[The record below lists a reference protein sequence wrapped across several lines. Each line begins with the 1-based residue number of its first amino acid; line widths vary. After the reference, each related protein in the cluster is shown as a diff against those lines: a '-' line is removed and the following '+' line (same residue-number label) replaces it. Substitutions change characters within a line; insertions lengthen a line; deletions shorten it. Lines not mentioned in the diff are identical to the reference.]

1 LGVADYRVDELA
13 SQAGTTVRNVRAYQ
27 DRGLLPPPRR
37 QGRVGVYSDAHLARL
52 RLIGQL
58 LERGYTLAN
67 IAELVAAFERGHD
80 LGTVLGLEDVMTS
93 PWSDEVPSSV
103 SVAELEELFP
113 GADPSFV
120 DDAVELGL
128 LEPDGGRLRV
138 PSPRLL
144 YAGAELY
151 AAGVPIEAVLG
162 HARALRRDIERIA
175 QRFLRL
181 AAEHVLDRYLRPP
194 EDGLSD
200 EELAALADLI
210 RRLRPLAQMAVDAEL
225 ARAMERLTLAFATEH
240 MAHLVDLDR
249 LTAPTSRR
257 ATASVS

>member
-1 LGVADYRVDELA
+1 VAEYRVDELA
-13 SQAGTTVRNVRAYQ
+13 GQAGTTVRNVRAYQ

-80 LGTVLGLEDVMTS
+80 LGAVLGLEDVMTS
-93 PWSDEVPSSV
+93 PWSDEVAASMT
-103 SVAELEELFP
+103 VAELEALFP
-113 GADPSFV
+113 GADPGFV
-120 DDAVELGL
+120 DRAIALGL
-128 LEPDGGRLRV
+128 LEADNERLRV

-144 YAGAELY
+144 HAGAELY

-181 AAEHVLDRYLRPP
+181 TAEHVLDRYLHTP
-194 EDGLSD
+194 D
-200 EELAALADLI
+200 EELSDDDLSALVEVV

-225 ARAMERLTLAFATEH
+225 ARAMERLTLAFATDQ
-240 MAHLVDLDR
+240 MAHLVDPAR
-249 LTAPTSRR
+249 LTGR
-257 ATASVS
+257 AGRAARPA